1 MFEISFI
8 RHKPPNELS
17 STLPTNGD
25 TYAAPAFAA
34 SNACEGENIRVTLT
48 LINFLDNSLHT
59 ARPSGVQGTL
69 IVANSPNLFASLVH
83 SSYISF
89 LLPTTSILTSRK
101 PISISS

>member
-25 TYAAPAFAA
+25 TYAAPDFAA
-34 SNACEGENIRVTLT
+34 SIACDGENIRVTLT

-69 IVANSPNLFASLVH
+69 M
-83 SSYISF
+83 
-89 LLPTTSILTSRK
+89 
-101 PISISS
+101 